1 MKIEN
6 LLCDNAT
13 LMGSTLTTAEKCL
26 HLTKVCAESQ
36 DTFNFV
42 RVYFCLLDGNN
53 WVFAL
58 FAILV
63 IIILF
68 KFICSTVDEFI
79 APAIVYLSKYLKL
92 SQSLAGVTLLAFAN
106 GAGDVITAIVA
117 SGSPGGVSYNV
128 GALYGA
134 GFFVLTLVVAF
145 TIVFSPSEIVV
156 DKSVIFRDIGFYILA
171 TLLTIFIAY
180 QGQITWMSSL
190 SLLLLYIVYV
200 LVVVLQDW
208 LISRQKNNNTDEE
221 ETKQLVETKDGDNEA
236 NEEEDEE
243 EESESSDEEFIQR
256 RLSSVF
262 KGHIHHIARLKK
274 LSKKLHSY
282 TDYLINRREIRE
294 QDEGL
299 IGSLIDFI
307 DIPFHYIRVYTM
319 PPCEEEEY
327 HHHYTVYWPFL
338 GITFLF
344 WNFLQPISLYWL
356 IIIPLAIALFCIFRK
371 FKGTRHEV
379 PPYFLSINLL
389 GILTGILWTKICCG
403 MLVNLLS
410 LIGIMT
416 NLSTTYLGLTILA
429 VGNALPDGLTTIS
442 IAKQGQ
448 AIMGLTG
455 GIAGQLFGLLIGFG
469 LAMFKQTLVVGH
481 PLVFDLFN
489 PKSFG
494 ENELDI
500 IVIAFALVTLLF
512 MFFYGILNGYLFDR
526 RFSYSLICIYIA
538 LIAVTTFIAI
548 KEVMNS

>member
-1 MKIEN
+1 MKLDN

-13 LMGSTLTTAEKCL
+13 LMGSALTIAEKCEY
-26 HLTKVCAESQ
+26 LTKACAESQ

-42 RVYFCLLDGNN
+42 RVYFCLFSGQS

-79 APAIVYLSKYLKL
+79 APAIVYLSKYLNM
-92 SQSLAGVTLLAFAN
+92 SESLAGVTLLAFAN
-106 GAGDVITAIVA
+106 GAGDVITALVA
-117 SGSPGGVSYNV
+117 SGAPGGVSYNV

-145 TIVFSPSEIVV
+145 TIIFSPSKIVV
-156 DKSVIFRDIGFYILA
+156 QKSLIFRDIGFYILA
-171 TLLTIFIAY
+171 TLLTILIAY
-180 QGQITWMSSL
+180 QGEITWVSSL
-190 SLLLLYIVYV
+190 GLLLLYGVYV
-200 LVVVLQDW
+200 MVVVIQDW
-208 LISRQKNNNTDEE
+208 LAAKKKAPVDDEE
-221 ETKQLVETKDGDNEA
+221 SKQLVETKEQIKDD
-236 NEEEDEE
+236 EEEDEE
-243 EESESSDEEFIQR
+243 EDESSEGEFVQR
-256 RLSSVF
+256 RLSSIF
-262 KGHIHHIARLKK
+262 KGHKHHIARLK
-274 LSKKLHSY
+274 LIAKKIHSY
-282 TDYLINRREIRE
+282 NDYLQKKKEIRE
-294 QDEGL
+294 QDEGM
-299 IGSLIDFI
+299 IGIIIDFI
-307 DIPFHYIRVYTM
+307 DIPFHYLRVYTM

-327 HHHYTVYWPFL
+327 HHHFTVYWPFL
-338 GITFLF
+338 GVTFLF

-356 IIIPLAIALFCIFRK
+356 AIIPIAIALFFFFRR
-371 FKGTRHEV
+371 FKGKKHEV
-379 PPYFLSINLL
+379 PPYFLSVNLL

-403 MLVNLLS
+403 LLVNLLS

-448 AIMGLTG
+448 AMMGLTG

-469 LAMFKQTLVVGH
+469 LAMFKQTLTVGH

-500 IVIAFALVTLLF
+500 IVIAFAFGTLFF
-512 MFFYGILNGYLFDR
+512 MFCYGILNGYHFDR
-526 RFSYSLICIYIA
+526 KFSYCLICIYIA
-538 LIAVTTFIAI
+538 LIGFTTFIAV
-548 KEVMNS
+548 KEVLNA